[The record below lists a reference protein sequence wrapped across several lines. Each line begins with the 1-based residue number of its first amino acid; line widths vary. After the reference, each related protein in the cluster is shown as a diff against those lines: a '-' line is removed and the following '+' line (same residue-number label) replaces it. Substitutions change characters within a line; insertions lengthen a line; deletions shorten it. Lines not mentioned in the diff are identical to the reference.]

1 MEEFIRPGDCQELL
15 PPSGGHIGH
24 VETKYE
30 GQGDHVEEGVEIFD
44 DTLE

>member
-1 MEEFIRPGDCQELL
+1 MEKFVWPRDGQELL

-24 VETKYE
+24 VETKNE
-30 GQGDHVEEGVEIFD
+30 GQGDHVEEGIEIFD